1 MDFGGQNV
9 DGSSPIGQDKR
20 PIDFESV
27 RVCEHFRTGTI
38 LLHLVGTG
46 RRPDEAIR
54 HIRTTEK
61 HVFQLSSVAM
71 TVKGLCCDLI
81 DPYGSPIA

>member
-1 MDFGGQNV
+1 MDFGVQNV

-27 RVCEHFRTGTI
+27 RVCERFRAGAI

-46 RRPDEAIR
+46 RRPDEAVR
-54 HIRTTEK
+54 QIRTVGKNELE
-61 HVFQLSSVAM
+61 FAR
-71 TVKGLCCDLI
+71 
-81 DPYGSPIA
+81 P